1 MKKEL
6 SLVERLIKFMRSNP
20 DTWVPGG
27 ELERLALSVGYKASN
42 ISRRARELVEDG
54 TLERRENSK
63 GHVEYKWRKSERVIS
78 KYVEVNG
85 VMKLVQEKVF
95 I

>member
-1 MKKEL
+1 MKEP
-6 SLVERLIKFMRSNP
+6 SLVDRLVRYMKSNP

-63 GHVEYKWRKSERVIS
+63 GHVEYKWRKSEKIVSR
-78 KYVEVNG
+78 YQEVDG
-85 VMKLVQEKVF
+85 VMRLTQEK
-95 I
+95 ILA